1 MATKYIDILTTI
13 DCAGYAHDDVLD
25 GAENT
30 LTVRQLIDQLSTCD
44 PDALV
49 FIRDGYIDG
58 SVSGV
63 DQA

>member
-1 MATKYIDILTTI
+1 MAKYIDILTTI

-49 FIRDGYIDG
+49 FIRNGYIDG
-58 SVSGV
+58 SISGV
-63 DQA
+63 DQS

>member
-1 MATKYIDILTTI
+1 MAKYIDILTTI
-13 DCAGYAHDDVLD
+13 DCAGYAHNDVLD
-25 GAENT
+25 GAEST

-49 FIRDGYIDG
+49 FIRDSYMDG

-63 DQA
+63 DHA

>member
-1 MATKYIDILTTI
+1 MAKYIDILTTI

-30 LTVRQLIDQLSTCD
+30 LTVQQLIDQLSTCD

-58 SVSGV
+58 SISGV
-63 DQA
+63 DQS

>member
-1 MATKYIDILTTI
+1 MATKYIDILSTI
-13 DCAGYAHDDVLD
+13 DHAGYTHKDVLD

-49 FIRDGYIDG
+49 FIRDGYMDG

-63 DQA
+63 DQS

>member
-13 DCAGYAHDDVLD
+13 DRYGYAHKDVLD

-30 LTVRQLIDQLSTCD
+30 LTVRQLIEQLNACD

-49 FIRDGYIDG
+49 LIRDAYIDG
-58 SVSGV
+58 SISGV
-63 DQA
+63 DHA

>member
-13 DCAGYAHDDVLD
+13 DRYGYAHDDVLD

-49 FIRDGYIDG
+49 FIVDGYMDG

-63 DQA
+63 DNT

>member
-1 MATKYIDILTTI
+1 MAKYIDILTTI
-13 DCAGYAHDDVLD
+13 DCAGYSHGDVLD

-30 LTVRQLIDQLSTCD
+30 LTVRQLIDQLNACD

-58 SVSGV
+58 AVSGV
-63 DQA
+63 DHA

>member
-13 DCAGYAHDDVLD
+13 DRTGYAHKDVLD
-25 GAENT
+25 GAEST

-44 PDALV
+44 PGALV
-49 FIRDGYIDG
+49 LIRDGYMDG

-63 DQA
+63 DHA